1 MRRRFRSFR
10 VFVRFIGRGMAVEWR
25 ETKEIPLLL
34 WRREYRKAGAQ
45 VADICKMAGLGMVW
59 IVPGGAVLSAAIVK
73 FSHRARPSAFQKSSN
88 VKDEEV
94 LEEFAYA
101 HQNDDTQQTA
111 CDTGKYAAEDDSQT
125 ATKLTVH
132 PSDS

>member
-10 VFVRFIGRGMAVEWR
+10 LFVRFLGKGMAVEWR

-59 IVPGGAVLSAAIVK
+59 IVPGGAVLTAAIVK
-73 FSHRARPSAFQKSSN
+73 LSHRARPSAFQKKPK
-88 VKDEEV
+88 VKNEGA
-94 LEEFAYA
+94 LEEFVHT
-101 HQNDDTQQTA
+101 HQYDDPQQTA
-111 CDTGKYAAEDDSQT
+111 CDTGKDTAEDDTQT
-125 ATKLTVH
+125 ALKLPVH
-132 PSDS
+132 PSDG